1 MSLTDRIT
9 ELEKRLATAE
19 ARIADLE
26 SFRRV
31 TMPHLPAPTIPDWP
45 PAPLRGC
52 ICPPG
57 AEFGCNSAGCPRR
70 GLGPVPITCGGGT

>member
-9 ELEKRLATAE
+9 ELEKRLAAAE

-26 SFRRV
+26 TFRSGTSRQ
-31 TMPHLPAPTIPDWP
+31 LPVPIPGAWP
-45 PAPLRGC
+45 PVPTHGC

-70 GLGPVPITCGGGT
+70 GLGPVPVTWGGGT